1 MRATAELALKR
12 PRTEGEYEEA
22 LSAIVA
28 DIQATSN
35 IVDSLL
41 FLARAD
47 DGGELLDKKRVD
59 LVEITRDA
67 RKRSQVLADAKRI
80 EMRECVEAMHL
91 WVYGDAPS
99 LRRLFLILIDNAI
112 KYSASGGKVSL
123 ALDSSDGFASFE
135 IRDTGVGIS
144 ESDLPHIF
152 ERFFRAD
159 KARSRQVGVGLGLA
173 IGKHIIESHCGT
185 ANVDSTLGK
194 GSLFRIRL
202 PLISTDV

>member
-80 EMRECVEAMHL
+80 ECV
-91 WVYGDAPS
+91 
-99 LRRLFLILIDNAI
+99 
-112 KYSASGGKVSL
+112 SA
-123 ALDSSDGFASFE
+123 
-135 IRDTGVGIS
+135 
-144 ESDLPHIF
+144 
-152 ERFFRAD
+152 
-159 KARSRQVGVGLGLA
+159 
-173 IGKHIIESHCGT
+173 
-185 ANVDSTLGK
+185 
-194 GSLFRIRL
+194 
-202 PLISTDV
+202 